1 MKHTF
6 LPFSPKTLGI
16 TPPCLKLVKIMVETS
31 NLARKYT
38 HIRSFTKYTRHYTHT
53 STRKMVKRDAIKYK
67 NSQNRSIRSCGFNF
81 FRTVLIL
88 NKFKPTI
95 LGQFIKS
102 SNFVVNLAKKSLVST
117 KGTLGS
123 ALETSSEKRRIIQFF
138 EKISKNLN
146 KFPCLKI
153 PKINYA
159 LLVFREDIQKR

>member
-1 MKHTF
+1 MKHIF
-6 LPFSPKTLGI
+6 LPFSPKTLDI
-16 TPPCLKLVKIMVETS
+16 TPPCLKLVKIMVKTS

-38 HIRSFTKYTRHYTHT
+38 YIRSFTKYTRHYTHT
-53 STRKMVKRDAIKYK
+53 STRKIVKRDVIKYK
-67 NSQNRSIRSCGFNF
+67 NSQSRSIRSCSFNF
-81 FRTVLIL
+81 FRIVLIL
-88 NKFKPTI
+88 NKFKPTV

-102 SNFVVNLAKKSLVST
+102 SNFVVNLAKKLLVST

-146 KFPCLKI
+146 KLPCLKI